1 VNYEAAVYAVIAL
14 ALVEYFTFGMLVG
27 VARGKFNVPAP
38 ATTGHPEFER
48 TFRVHQNTLEQLVIF
63 VPSMLAFGRFVSAP
77 IACALGLV
85 FIVGRVLYFRGYVAE
100 ASKRGTGFA
109 IGALAQM
116 ALLLGSL
123 IGAGMAAFAG

>member
-1 VNYEAAVYAVIAL
+1 MNYESAVYAVIAL

-27 VARGKFNVPAP
+27 AARGKFNVPAP

-48 TFRVHQNTLEQLVIF
+48 TFRVHQNTLEQLIIF
-63 VPSMLAFGRFVSAP
+63 VPSMLIFSEVVSAP

-100 ASKRGTGFA
+100 ASKRGAGFA
-109 IGALAQM
+109 VSALANI
-116 ALLLGSL
+116 ALLLGAL
-123 IGAGMAAFAG
+123 IGAGMKALG